1 MSIKVGII
9 GGAGYT
15 AGELIRILLNHP
27 LAEIAFVHSTSHSGK
42 PVYHAHKDLLGE
54 TDLMFTDKVSNAD
67 VLFLCL
73 GHGKS
78 QEYLAKNNIPAHVK
92 IVDLSQDFRLNG
104 LFQNGTLS
112 REFVYGLPE
121 LRRETIKTANNI
133 ANPGCFATAF
143 ELALL
148 PLASEKL
155 LNDEV
160 HINGIT
166 GSTGAGQA
174 LSDTTHFSWRNNN
187 ISVYKAFSHQH
198 LKEVRLT
205 LETAAASTIPELN
218 FVPVRGNF
226 TRGIFLT
233 AYTNCRLTDDE
244 AKNLYKNF
252 YKGAAFTFV
261 SDSEI
266 SVKEVVNTNKCL
278 LTVEKHGNK
287 LFITSVIDNL
297 VKGAS
302 GQAVQNMNLMFGI
315 DEKAGLGL
323 KPVAF

>member
-27 LAEIAFVHSTSHSGK
+27 HAEISFVHSSSHSGQ
-42 PVYHAHKDLLGE
+42 PIYHAHRDLIGE
-54 TDLMFTDKVSNAD
+54 TNLLFTDTPGSAD
-67 VLFLCL
+67 VIFLCL

-78 QEYLAKNNIPAHVK
+78 HDYLSKNKIPVHTK
-92 IVDLSQDFRLNG
+92 IIDLSQDFRLNG
-104 LFQNGTLS
+104 SFQSNNGT

-121 LRRETIKTANNI
+121 LHKEKIITAGNI

-148 PLASEKL
+148 PLASAKL
-155 LNDEV
+155 LTDEA

-174 LSDTTHFSWRNNN
+174 LSETTHFSWRNNN
-187 ISVYKAFSHQH
+187 VSVYKAFSHQH

-205 LETAAASTIPELN
+205 LETAASSKVPELN
-218 FVPVRGNF
+218 FIPVRGNF
-226 TRGIFLT
+226 ARGIFLT
-233 AYTNCRLTDDE
+233 AYTTSNLSEDE
-244 AKNLYKNF
+244 AKNLYKEF
-252 YKGAAFTFV
+252 YRNAAFTFV
-261 SDSEI
+261 TDAEL

-278 LTVEKHGNK
+278 LSVEKHGNK
-287 LFITSVIDNL
+287 IFVTSVIDNL

-302 GQAVQNMNLMFGI
+302 GQAVQNMNLMYGI
-315 DEKAGLGL
+315 DEKAGLNL

>member
-15 AGELIRILLNHP
+15 AGELIRILLGHP
-27 LAEIAFVHSTSHSGK
+27 KAEIAFVNSASHNGK
-42 PVYHAHKDLLGE
+42 PVYTAHKDLLGE
-54 TDLMFTDKVSNAD
+54 TDIVFTDAPGNAD

-78 QEYLAKNNIPAHVK
+78 VEFLSKNAIPAHTK
-92 IVDLSQDFRLNG
+92 IIDLSQDFRLNG
-104 LFQNGTLS
+104 LFHHETAS
-112 REFVYGLPE
+112 RNFTYGLPE
-121 LRRETIKTANNI
+121 LRRDEIIKSSNI

-148 PLASEKL
+148 PLASAKL

-166 GSTGAGQA
+166 GSTGAGQS
-174 LSDTTHFSWRNNN
+174 LSETTHFSWRNNN

-205 LETAAASTIPELN
+205 LETAATTKVPDLN

-233 AYTNCRLTDDE
+233 AYTTCNLSEDE
-244 AKNLYKNF
+244 VKNLYKEF
-252 YKGAAFTFV
+252 YKNAAFTFV
-261 SDSEI
+261 SDTEI

-287 LFITSVIDNL
+287 VFITSVIDNL

-315 DEKAGLGL
+315 DEKAGLNL

>member
-27 LAEIAFVHSTSHSGK
+27 QAEISFVHSSSHSGQ
-42 PVYHAHKDLLGE
+42 PVHHAHTDLIGE
-54 TDLMFTDKVSNAD
+54 TDLLFTDTTGNAD
-67 VLFLCL
+67 VIFLCL

-78 QEYLAKNNIPAHVK
+78 QEYLAKNKIPVHTK
-92 IVDLSQDFRLNG
+92 IIDLSQDFRLNG
-104 LFQNGTLS
+104 TFQNDNGN

-121 LRRETIKTANNI
+121 LHKEKIIKAGNI

-148 PLASEKL
+148 PLASAKL

-174 LSDTTHFSWRNNN
+174 LSETTHFSWRNNN
-187 ISVYKAFSHQH
+187 VSVYKAFSHQH

-205 LETAAASTIPELN
+205 LETAATGKVPELN
-218 FVPVRGNF
+218 FIPVRGNF
-226 TRGIFLT
+226 SRGIFLT
-233 AYTNCRLTDDE
+233 AYTTCNLSEEE
-244 AKNLYKNF
+244 AKNLYKDF
-252 YKGAAFTFV
+252 YHNAAFTFV
-261 SDSEI
+261 TDAEL

-278 LTVEKHGNK
+278 LSVEKHGNK
-287 LFITSVIDNL
+287 IFVTSVIDNL
-297 VKGAS
+297 IKGAS

-315 DEKAGLGL
+315 DEKAGLNL